1 MENIVF
7 GLEPQNTEAF
17 RLNTLATMS
26 EKAAKE
32 LVGRNIHFTWRNKKE
47 KSIQT
52 LPGKI
57 ISYEAGKVE
66 VFTHNIVFEDF
77 EDEKNNKMIL
87 TIPIDEI
94 EDYVIFDD
102 YTKEFWNLI
111 EVIECDEDEQPLKK
125 IYKVDNIFGES
136 VECIID
142 KLDSFCIDLSYKLSS
157 GDVVRVGYP
166 LYFIKNI
173 ELKKFN

>member
-1 MENIVF
+1 
-7 GLEPQNTEAF
+7 
-17 RLNTLATMS
+17 
-26 EKAAKE
+26 
-32 LVGRNIHFTWRNKKE
+32 
-47 KSIQT
+47 
-52 LPGKI
+52 
-57 ISYEAGKVE
+57 
-66 VFTHNIVFEDF
+66 
-77 EDEKNNKMIL
+77 MIL

>member
-1 MENIVF
+1 MEDIF
-7 GLEPQNTEAF
+7 FELEPQVTQVFDLCTSGIMTDEV
-17 RLNTLATMS
+17 
-26 EKAAKE
+26 AKG

-136 VECIID
+136 VDCIID
-142 KLDSFCIDLSYKLSS
+142 KLDSFCIDLSYKS
-157 GDVVRVGYP
+157 
-166 LYFIKNI
+166 
-173 ELKKFN
+173 

>member
-1 MENIVF
+1 MEDIF
-7 GLEPQNTEAF
+7 FELEPQVTQVFDLCTSGIMTDEV
-17 RLNTLATMS
+17 
-26 EKAAKE
+26 AKG

-136 VECIID
+136 VDCIID

-157 GDVVRVGYP
+157 EDVVRVEYP